1 MSAIKGRTK
10 RRDNAT
16 TVLLQTRVTIP
27 IRDEI
32 HAAAEKSGLS
42 LALYIEALVQQQLED
57 HGELPVF
64 EHLARTRWE
73 ELPIPA
79 A

>member
-10 RRDNAT
+10 RRDNAV
-16 TVLLQTRVTIP
+16 TVLLQTRVTTTV
-27 IRDEI
+27 RDAM
-32 HAAAEKSGLS
+32 HAAAEESGLS

-57 HGELPVF
+57 HGSLPVF
-64 EHLARTRWE
+64 DHLARPRWE